1 MASLTDKH
9 REFLDNPFV
18 ATVTTLRKDGSPH
31 ETVVWIDTDNG
42 EVVFNT
48 AVGRAKERY
57 LRNDPR
63 VGVMVIDPEN
73 AYRWVSVSGKAE
85 LTTEGADA
93 EIDKLSKKYLG
104 KDEYPWRN
112 PEEQRINVR
121 ITPERVEATG
131 LDD

>member
-1 MASLTDKH
+1 MAKLTDKQ

-18 ATVTTLRKDGSPH
+18 ASVTTLRKDGSPH

-42 EVVFNT
+42 NVVFNT

-63 VGVMVIDPEN
+63 VAVMVIDPEN
-73 AYRWVSVSGKAE
+73 AYRWVSISGKAE

-104 KDEYPWRN
+104 KDKYPWRN
-112 PEEQRINVR
+112 PEEQRINVL

>member
-1 MASLTDKH
+1 MATLTDKQ

-42 EVVFNT
+42 NVVFNT

-63 VGVMVIDPEN
+63 VAVMVIDPEN

-121 ITPERVEATG
+121 ITPEKVDSAGFDE
-131 LDD
+131 

>member
-1 MASLTDKH
+1 LAKLTDKQ

-18 ATVTTLRKDGSPH
+18 ASVTTLRKDGSPH

-42 EVVFNT
+42 NVVFNT

-63 VGVMVIDPEN
+63 VAVMVIDPEN
-73 AYRWVSVSGKAE
+73 AYRWVSISGKAE

-104 KDEYPWRN
+104 KDKYPWRN
-112 PEEQRINVR
+112 PEEQRINVL

>member
-1 MASLTDKH
+1 MAKLTDKQ

-18 ATVTTLRKDGSPH
+18 ASVTTLRKDGSPH

-42 EVVFNT
+42 NVVFNT

-63 VGVMVIDPEN
+63 VAVMVIDPEN
-73 AYRWVSVSGKAE
+73 AYRWDSISGKAE
-85 LTTEGADA
+85 HTTEGADA

-104 KDEYPWRN
+104 KDKYPWRN
-112 PEEQRINVR
+112 PEEQRINVL